1 MTTTAEAPAET
12 GTTPV
17 FRLKGGRVRLEGRE
31 ILHGIDLEIAPGE
44 VVALMGPNGSGKS
57 TLVRALLGLV
67 PLSAGDR
74 EVFGARRVRDW
85 GRIGYVPQRLSVGGG
100 VPVTVR
106 EIVSSGRIARRSRW
120 RPASAADRKAVDEA
134 LEATGIA
141 HLAKQ
146 SASGLSGGTQ
156 QRVLIARALA
166 GQPDVIVMDEPLAGV
181 DAASQQ
187 ALAETLARLV
197 EGGVTVLLVLHE
209 LGPLA
214 GLITRSV
221 VLEHGEIV
229 HVGEAPEPSGD
240 CAEPGHDH
248 VHPHTGGPAEASL
261 WDTGFPAL
269 RQDDGQVLK
278 D

>member
-1 MTTTAEAPAET
+1 MTPQD
-12 GTTPV
+12 GPTPV
-17 FRLKGGRVRLEGRE
+17 FRLNGGRVRLDGRE
-31 ILHGIDLEIAPGE
+31 ILHGIDLEIMPGE

-67 PLSAGDR
+67 PLSGGDR
-74 EVFGARRVRDW
+74 EVFGARRFRDW

-120 RPASAADRKAVDEA
+120 RPTSAADRKAVHDAMEA
-134 LEATGIA
+134 VGVA
-141 HLAKQ
+141 HLAKR
-146 SASGLSGGTQ
+146 SAAGLSGGQQ

-166 GQPDVIVMDEPLAGV
+166 GEPDVIIMDEPLAGV
-181 DAASQQ
+181 DAASQE
-187 ALAETLARLV
+187 ALAKTLTGLAAD
-197 EGGVTVLLVLHE
+197 GVTVLLVLHE

-221 VLEHGEIV
+221 VLEHGAVV
-229 HVGEAPEPSGD
+229 HVGAAPEPSGD

-248 VHPHTGGPAEASL
+248 VHPHEGPAEAAPSL
-261 WDTGFPAL
+261 WHAGFPAK
-269 RQDDGQVLK
+269 K